1 MQAAIMAHHSSTHG
15 TTEIQEV
22 ERCDNFIGGI
32 AESTTGVGGEG
43 GALEGIL
50 KGCQG
55 RALWDNATGYFHTPS
70 NFGLLVGMHLG
81 HRELSLEYFRRD

>member
-32 AESTTGVGGEG
+32 AESTTGVEG
-43 GALEGIL
+43 
-50 KGCQG
+50 KG
-55 RALWDNATGYFHTPS
+55 
-70 NFGLLVGMHLG
+70 
-81 HRELSLEYFRRD
+81 SL